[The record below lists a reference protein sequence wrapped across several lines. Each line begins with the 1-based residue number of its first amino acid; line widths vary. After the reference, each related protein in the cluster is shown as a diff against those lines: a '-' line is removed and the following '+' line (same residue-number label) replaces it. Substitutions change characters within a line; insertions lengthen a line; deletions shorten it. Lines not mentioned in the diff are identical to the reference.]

1 MPLTQTCVSNPPFKF
16 ISLTLLLPH
25 SVLLLY
31 PCILGTSSPAEFS
44 SCKLLCRSTQ
54 DLTFVVDN
62 TFAPLVVSPARWGV
76 DVVVQS
82 LTKYVSGA
90 ADIIAGGC

>member
-1 MPLTQTCVSNPPFKF
+1 
-16 ISLTLLLPH
+16 
-25 SVLLLY
+25 
-31 PCILGTSSPAEFS
+31 
-44 SCKLLCRSTQ
+44 
-54 DLTFVVDN
+54 VDN

-82 LTKYVSGA
+82 RTKYVSGA